1 MLLKGKNIVITGSGR
16 GIGKEVALACAR
28 EGANMGLTSRT
39 REELDNTKKEIEDLG
54 TGVKVVIVTGDISK
68 YEDTENIFKN
78 LHNELGPLDGV
89 IANAG
94 YSRRGSSDTFE
105 IMKFRQI
112 LDVNILGVYFTFR
125 AALPHLRKDDKKNKA
140 RFIVTGSG
148 AYQTIMPLFAAYT
161 ASKWGVVG
169 LVKALAAEYKKENI
183 TFNIILPTMV
193 DTRLLRGRKAG
204 DGKKDDFI
212 MNPWDLN
219 EYYLFLLSDEA
230 NRINDEMIY
239 TQDFQQ
245 VKKIINEAPTDKK
258 ENWEIFQEYLEERNV
273 KLFNSVKKLKK
284 FIGFLLER
292 II

>member
-28 EGANMGLTSRT
+28 EGANIGLTSRT
-39 REELDNTKKEIEDLG
+39 REELDNVKKEIENIG
-54 TGVKVVIVTGDISK
+54 SGAKVVIVTGDISK
-68 YEDTENIFKN
+68 YDDTENIFKT

-105 IMKFRQI
+105 IEKFRQI
-112 LDVNILGVYFTFR
+112 LDVNILGVYYTLR

-148 AYQTIMPLFAAYT
+148 VYQTVMPLFAAYT

-204 DGKKDDFI
+204 DGNKDDFI

-230 NRINDEMIY
+230 NRINDELIY
-239 TQDFQQ
+239 TQNFQQ

-273 KLFNSVKKLKK
+273 KLFNSVKKLRK
-284 FIGFLLER
+284 FIEFLLLR
-292 II
+292 RK